1 MPLPSPL
8 PAIPHQTFLFLR
20 HGQTEWN
27 HVGRIQ
33 GRTDVPLNPTGLA
46 QAQQAAAQLQ
56 QAVQGGLA
64 LSHIVVSPL
73 QRAHTTAVAVQQAL
87 NLPIV
92 LEPNLQ
98 EGGFGAFEGRQRLE
112 ILAEYGLQPHES
124 WASVMPPDAE
134 LWSDLQ
140 ARATTT
146 VAQHLAEN
154 AGKTLLFVGHG
165 AWFSALAQHL
175 GLPHQLRYP
184 NAQPLAVSPAWRLT
198 NLAGQPFS
206 G

>member
-1 MPLPSPL
+1 MPLP
-8 PAIPHQTFLFLR
+8 IPHQKFLFLR

-27 HVGRIQ
+27 HIGRIQ

-56 QAVQGGLA
+56 QAAQSGLT

-87 NLPIV
+87 NLPMV
-92 LEPNLQ
+92 LEPDLQ
-98 EGGFGAFEGRQRLE
+98 EGGFGAFEGRQRLD
-112 ILAEYGLQPHES
+112 ILAENGLQPHQS

-134 LWSDLQ
+134 AWEALQ
-140 ARATTT
+140 ARAANA
-146 VAQHLAEN
+146 VARHMNEN
-154 AGKTLLFVGHG
+154 IGKTLLFVGHG